1 MTVYLFMS
9 GKSVITVP
17 ARRKTKAMKAAK
29 SLIGSSYKEK
39 DCYGRYELVCSQM
52 VGMNRYICCV

>member
-17 ARRKTKAMKAAK
+17 ARRKTKAVKAVK
-29 SLIGSSYKEK
+29 NMIGSSYKEK
-39 DCYGRYELVCSQM
+39 DCYGRYELVCSQI
-52 VGMNRYICCV
+52 VGANRYHSCV